1 MLGTSP
7 RNGFALVTLLH
18 SVTAGSSPWEAW
30 LMANVAADFR
40 RQQLEPFMGALPE
53 IGALK
58 APFSWTPLHI
68 YNKNYEAN
76 KYTTEVL
83 ETWSRRN
90 C

>member
-1 MLGTSP
+1 
-7 RNGFALVTLLH
+7 
-18 SVTAGSSPWEAW
+18 
-30 LMANVAADFR
+30 MANVAADFR

-58 APFSWTPLHI
+58 APFSWTPLPI
-68 YNKNYEAN
+68 YNKNFEGN